1 MTAYNFDTLIPRR
14 DSDSAKWNAFDADVL
29 PMWVADMDF
38 RSPEPVL
45 RALHERVEHGVFGYS
60 FGSEKPLTQAISDRM
75 AQRFGW
81 QVDPAHIVFMP
92 NLFYGLYVVSRAY
105 AEPDNGSV
113 LIQTPVYGPFIS
125 APSNAGRPL
134 RTAEMDAVRVNGHL
148 RYEIDFDRFEAAI
161 TPDTRL
167 FILCSPHNPVGRV
180 WSRAELERLTDICLR
195 HNLVIIS
202 DEIHADLVYAGSQH
216 IPTGAL
222 SPEVAARTVTLH
234 SASKAFNLPGL
245 ALGYA
250 IVPNDDLRR
259 QLTGVLNAANVHSGM
274 LGAVATLAA
283 YREGQPW
290 LDALKVYL
298 QANRD
303 YLLDYLQRCLP
314 QIVPTRPEG
323 TYLAWLDCR
332 AAGIPGKPSDFFL
345 HEAKVAFNDGAWFGQ
360 GGEGFVRLNF
370 GCPRATL
377 TEALE
382 RMSAALARLGG

>member
-1 MTAYNFDTLIPRR
+1 MTAYNFDTLVSRR

-45 RALHERVEHGVFGYS
+45 RALHERVEHGIFGYA
-60 FGSEKPLTQAISDRM
+60 FGSEKHLAQAISDRM
-75 AQRFGW
+75 AQRYSW
-81 QVDPAHIVFMP
+81 QVDPQHIVFMP
-92 NLFYGLYVVSRAY
+92 NLFYGLYLVSKAY
-105 AEPDNGSV
+105 AAPTDGSV
-113 LIQTPVYGPFIS
+113 LIQTPVYGPFMS
-125 APSNAGRPL
+125 APGNAGRPL
-134 RTAEMDAVRVNGHL
+134 RVAELDAVRVNGCL

-195 HNLVIIS
+195 HNLVIVS
-202 DEIHADLVYAGSQH
+202 DEIHADLVYQGHQH

-222 SPEVAARTVTLH
+222 NPAVAARTVTLH

-250 IVPNDDLRR
+250 IVPDDELRR
-259 QLTGVLNAANVHSGM
+259 QLTAELNAANAHSGLM
-274 LGAVATLAA
+274 GTVATLAA

-290 LDALKVYL
+290 QDALLRYL
-298 QANRD
+298 EANRD
-303 YLLDYLQRCLP
+303 YLLDYIQRHLP
-314 QIVPTRPEG
+314 QIVPTCPEG

-345 HEAKVAFNDGAWFGQ
+345 QEARIAVNDGAWFGQ

-377 TEALE
+377 TAALE
-382 RMSAALARLGG
+382 RISAALARRAG

>member
-60 FGSEKPLTQAISDRM
+60 FGSEKPLAQAISDRM

-274 LGAVATLAA
+274 LGTVATLAA

>member
-1 MTAYNFDTLIPRR
+1 MTAYNFDTLVSRR

-60 FGSEKPLTQAISDRM
+60 FGSEKPLAQAISDRM

-81 QVDPAHIVFMP
+81 QVDPAHIVFIP

-195 HNLVIIS
+195 HNLVIVS

-222 SPEVAARTVTLH
+222 SPEVAAHTVTLH

>member
-60 FGSEKPLTQAISDRM
+60 FGSEKPLAQAISDRM

>member
-60 FGSEKPLTQAISDRM
+60 FGSEKPLAQAISDRM

-81 QVDPAHIVFMP
+81 QVDPAHIVFIP

-195 HNLVIIS
+195 HNLVIVS

>member
-1 MTAYNFDTLIPRR
+1 MTVYDFDTLIPRR
-14 DSDSAKWNAFDADVL
+14 GSDSAKWNAFDADVL
-29 PMWVADMDF
+29 PLWVADMDF

-45 RALHERVEHGVFGYS
+45 RALHERVEQGIFGYA
-60 FGSEKPLTQAISDRM
+60 FGSEKPLAQTISDRM
-75 AQRFGW
+75 AQRFDW

-105 AEPDNGSV
+105 AEPEDGSV
-113 LIQTPVYGPFIS
+113 LIQTPVYGPFMS

-134 RTAEMDAVRVNGHL
+134 RAAEMDAVRVNGHL

-167 FILCSPHNPVGRV
+167 FIMCSPHNPVGRV

-195 HNLVIIS
+195 HNLVIVS
-202 DEIHADLVYAGSQH
+202 DEIHADLVYAGSHH

-250 IVPNDDLRR
+250 IVSDDSLRR
-259 QLTGVLNAANVHSGM
+259 QLTEVLNAANVHSGM
-274 LGAVATLAA
+274 MGAVATLAA

-314 QIVPTRPEG
+314 QIVPTCPEG

-332 AAGIPGKPSDFFL
+332 AAGIPGKPSDFFMR
-345 HEAKVAFNDGAWFGQ
+345 EAKVALNDGAWFGQ

>member
-1 MTAYNFDTLIPRR
+1 MTAYNFDTLVSRR

-60 FGSEKPLTQAISDRM
+60 FGSEKPLAQAISDRM